1 VNKYGK
7 ECDVM
12 PFLDNDV
19 VVKTFGDKQ
28 WTLVEQLRYQGN
40 QDLFTVPP
48 EFETDFASVPRV
60 FVWFLPRYGRY
71 TKAAILH
78 DYLCK
83 KGEVKRSD
91 ADGIFRRAMME
102 LEVAFLRRWIMW
114 AAVRVGGG
122 IQELLR
128 PGLWQFLLVL
138 LIGVP
143 ALALVAVPAVAVV
156 AALALF
162 WLIELVFY
170 AGLKL
175 VSGRKPPSERKPV
188 NPPQLLLKTS

>member
-1 VNKYGK
+1 
-7 ECDVM
+7 M

-48 EFETDFASVPRV
+48 NFKTDFASVPRV

-78 DYLCK
+78 DYLCDEARA
-83 KGEVKRSD
+83 GRLKRSD
-91 ADGIFRRAMME
+91 ADGLFRRAMME

-122 IQELLR
+122 VQQLLR
-128 PGLWQFLLVL
+128 PGLWQVLLVVV
-138 LIGVP
+138 IGVP
-143 ALALVAVPAVAVV
+143 ALALVAPPAILIV

-175 VSGRKPPSERKPV
+175 FSGRTPPSERKPV
-188 NPPQLLLKTS
+188 NPPTLLLKTS

>member
-1 VNKYGK
+1 
-7 ECDVM
+7 M

-19 VVKTFGDKQ
+19 VVKTLGDKQ

-40 QDLFTVPP
+40 QNLFTVPP
-48 EFETDFASVPRV
+48 DFETDFASVPRV

-78 DYLCK
+78 DYLCDEARA
-83 KGEVKRSD
+83 GRLKRSD
-91 ADGIFRRAMME
+91 ADGLFRRAMME

-122 IQELLR
+122 VQQLLR
-128 PGLWQFLLVL
+128 PGLWQLLLVV

-143 ALALVAVPAVAVV
+143 ALALVAVPAVLIL

-175 VSGRKPPSERKPV
+175 FSGRTPPSERKPV
-188 NPPQLLLKTS
+188 NPPKLLLKTS

>member
-1 VNKYGK
+1 
-7 ECDVM
+7 M

-19 VVKTFGDKQ
+19 VVKTSGDKQ
-28 WTLVEQLRYQGN
+28 WILVDQLRYQGN
-40 QDLFTVPP
+40 QQLFTVPP
-48 EFETDFASVPRV
+48 EFKTDFASVPRV

-83 KGEVKRSD
+83 EKKGEVKRSD
-91 ADGIFRRAMME
+91 ADGIFRRAMMD
-102 LEVAFLRRWIMW
+102 LQVAFLRRWIMW

-122 IQELLR
+122 VQELLR
-128 PGLWQFLLVL
+128 PGPWQFLLVL

-143 ALALVAVPAVAVV
+143 ALALVAVPAVAIVV
-156 AALALF
+156 VLALF

-175 VSGRKPPSERKPV
+175 FSGRKQPSEHKPI
-188 NPPQLLLKTS
+188 NPPELLLKTS

>member
-1 VNKYGK
+1 
-7 ECDVM
+7 M
-12 PFLDNDV
+12 AFLDNDV

-40 QDLFTVPP
+40 QNLFTVPAN
-48 EFETDFASVPRV
+48 FKTDFASVPRV

-78 DYLCK
+78 DYLCDEARA
-83 KGEVKRSD
+83 GRLKRSD
-91 ADGIFRRAMME
+91 ADGLFRRAMME

-114 AAVRVGGG
+114 AAVRIGGG
-122 IQELLR
+122 VQQLLR
-128 PGLWQFLLVL
+128 PGLWQFLLIL
-138 LIGVP
+138 LIGLP
-143 ALALVAVPAVAVV
+143 ALALVAAPAVLIL

-175 VSGRKPPSERKPV
+175 FSGRRPLSERKPV
-188 NPPQLLLKTS
+188 NPPALLLKTS